1 MGITMTESQLIE
13 QLENTP
19 ENVEFDQ
26 VSSIIAENYNYQPIS
41 FTNGVDDNMAINE
54 AGTNEGSCK
63 LFSFDLLKQLSDTE
77 MLVP

>member
-1 MGITMTESQLIE
+1 MTESQLIE

-26 VSSIIAENYNYQPIS
+26 VISIIAENYNYQPTS

-63 LFSFDLLKQLSDTE
+63 LFSFGLLNQLSDTE
-77 MLVP
+77 MLAA